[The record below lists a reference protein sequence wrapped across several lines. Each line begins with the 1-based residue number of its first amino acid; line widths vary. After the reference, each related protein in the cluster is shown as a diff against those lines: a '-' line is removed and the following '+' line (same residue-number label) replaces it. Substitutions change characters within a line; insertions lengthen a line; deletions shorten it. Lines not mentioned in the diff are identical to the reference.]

1 MTAKFLKAALTL
13 SGMIIGAGMF
23 GIPFSFARAGFWLG
37 TLELVI
43 LAGVMLVFH
52 LFYTEIVLQTP
63 KTHRLPGYVHEY
75 LGKKSYKLA
84 WVSSIFG
91 ITGSLLAYVIL
102 GSVFLNNLL
111 PNFWAGTPYVS
122 SDYFF
127 WAVFLVLF
135 GAAITYF
142 PLKRESV
149 VNSVLTVFLIGFIL
163 YLVATLFPAVDTAK
177 LSGFYPDSVFVPY
190 GVLLFALAGGIVIPE
205 VVILS
210 DRNRK
215 TARRAVIAGSLLP
228 ALIYF
233 LFAFV
238 VVGVSGHATS
248 EDAIQSL
255 AAFVG
260 GGVVFWGS
268 LIGFLAV
275 FTSYVAASKNFQ
287 EMLRL
292 DFIFSQKKAWLLVS
306 ALPLVLYVLG
316 FRNFIGTIGAVG
328 ALAVGVDSALV
339 LAAHSKLRKREGY
352 KLGIFSYTWRTAI
365 YLMIVLGI
373 IYELL

>member
-37 TLELVI
+37 TLELII

-63 KTHRLPGYVHEY
+63 KTHRLPGYVHEH
-75 LGKKSYKLA
+75 LGKKSYRLA
-84 WVSSIFG
+84 WISSIFG

-102 GSVFLNNLL
+102 GLIFLNNLL
-111 PNFWAGTPYVS
+111 PGENNFLWA
-122 SDYFF
+122 
-127 WAVFLVLF
+127 ALLVLF

-142 PLKRESV
+142 PLKKESV

-215 TARRAVIAGSLLP
+215 TAWRAVIAGSLLP

-248 EDAIQSL
+248 EDAVRGL
-255 AAFVG
+255 AAFAG
-260 GGVVFWGS
+260 DRMVFWGS

-339 LAAHSKLRKREGY
+339 LAAHSKLRNREGH

-365 YLMIVLGI
+365 YLMVVLGI
-373 IYELL
+373 IYELLL